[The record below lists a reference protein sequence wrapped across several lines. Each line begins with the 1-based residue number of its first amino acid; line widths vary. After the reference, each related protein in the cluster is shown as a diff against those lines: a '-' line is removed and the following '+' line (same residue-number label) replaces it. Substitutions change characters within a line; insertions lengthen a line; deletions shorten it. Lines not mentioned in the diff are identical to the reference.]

1 MRDKNLDSKLSNLIS
16 TSVMGP
22 TGSGK
27 STVRQAASSAIWS
40 LICRQFIRCASGHET
55 QGVGHT
61 LKSFTSEVHA
71 FRFWDEE
78 SGRHVVLVDTPG
90 FDDTYKSDLD
100 ILNMISDWLN
110 SR

>member
-1 MRDKNLDSKLSNLIS
+1 MSNLIS
-16 TSVMGP
+16 LSVMGS
-22 TGSGK
+22 TDSGK
-27 STVRQAASSAIWS
+27 STVRQITSIGVWS
-40 LICRQFIRCASGHET
+40 LTRLQLICLASGCDT

-61 LKSFTSEVHA
+61 LKSFTSHVHA
-71 FRFWDEE
+71 IRFWHQE

-90 FDDTYKSDLD
+90 FDHTFKSDLE

>member
-1 MRDKNLDSKLSNLIS
+1 MWL
-16 TSVMGP
+16 
-22 TGSGK
+22 
-27 STVRQAASSAIWS
+27 
-40 LICRQFIRCASGHET
+40 QFIRLASGRDI

-61 LKSFTSEVHA
+61 LRSFTSHVLA
-71 FRFWDEE
+71 IRFLDQE

-90 FDDTYKSDLD
+90 FDDTFKSDLD

>member
-1 MRDKNLDSKLSNLIS
+1 
-16 TSVMGP
+16 MGS

-27 STVRQAASSAIWS
+27 STVSRPGSSRITWP
-40 LICRQFIRCASGHET
+40 LIFRQFIRCASGHET
-55 QGVGHT
+55 QGIGHT

-71 FRFWDEE
+71 FRFWDQE
-78 SGRHVVLVDTPG
+78 SGRYVVLVDTPG